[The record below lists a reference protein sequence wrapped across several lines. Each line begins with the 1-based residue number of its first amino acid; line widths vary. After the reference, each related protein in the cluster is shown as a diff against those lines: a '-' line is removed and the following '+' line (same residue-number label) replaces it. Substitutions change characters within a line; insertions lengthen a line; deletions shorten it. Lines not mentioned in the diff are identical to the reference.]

1 MPTTVE
7 AIEADID
14 AATVPGFRNRLIARG
29 QARAMVWRNGV
40 LPPEAPAFTPQLS
53 NDLLGYGYALLEMGI
68 RLRDKGGDRVR
79 ARTAFEQAATAI
91 EAVIAR
97 GPPGGS
103 DRSFHFVVGAASYHL
118 ARLSARAYSLLSHVI
133 ADANFSR
140 SERALALLI
149 LRDLD
154 ELESMVLAFRV
165 SGAGS
170 DRMITASLENQ
181 LLVEELLGRP
191 EGDDPGFVFDAVD
204 TVLTDRFFGAIAMFL
219 VALERGERALV
230 DAAIAELAE
239 NVAAC
244 EELNLVPQWWIN
256 RIAIHLLSDLW
267 DCSFHDRLP
276 IVPAGGDA
284 PTWPGLRTLFLA
296 VLHSRRKA
304 ELELWPSQIDAAARS
319 VNQTDDLVVSLPTSA
334 GKTRIAELCILRCL
348 AADKRIVFVTP
359 LRALSAQT
367 EIILQRTF
375 GPLGK
380 TISALYGSTG
390 VSVVDEDAIRTR
402 NIVVATPE
410 KLDFALRNDPT
421 LLDDV
426 GLLIFDE
433 GHMIGLSERE
443 VRYEVQIQR
452 LLKREDAA
460 DRRIVCLS
468 AILPDGDQLDDFAC
482 WLRRDQPGGLI
493 KNDWR
498 PTRLRYGEVLW
509 NGNSARLNLRVGDER
524 PFVPRYLAS
533 FVPPVGRRTTPF
545 PKDLGELCLATAW
558 RLVNDGQSVLV
569 FCPVRKHVEPFADRI
584 IDLHRRGAL
593 RSLLTV
599 EPAVLETALV
609 LGAEWL
615 GAAHPILECLRL
627 GVAIH
632 HGALPTAYRK
642 EVERLLREGVIKV
655 TISSPTLAQ
664 GLNLSATAVIIHSL
678 YRNRVR
684 IEAAEFKNVVGRAG
698 RAYVDVEGLVLY
710 PIFDQHDYRTAQW
723 EGLIADVTSRE
734 MESGLLR
741 LVLTLLLRM
750 QAQVRRS
757 LPELTEYVLNQ
768 AQAWVFPAVAG
779 ESPEDAERERRAW
792 DGYVASLDTAILALL
807 GDAEVPDDGIAEALD
822 TILQSS
828 LWSRRLNRRG
838 EEAQVALR
846 AGLIGRSRVVWA
858 NSTPQQ
864 RRGYFLAGVGLG
876 TGHAL
881 DAIAA
886 QANNLL
892 VAANA
897 ALQEPDVDAVIQ
909 AIIGLAELVFPIF
922 PFTPDVLPDN
932 WRDILRAWLLGQ
944 PLAQLGAGDPSAT
957 LQFVEGGLVYRLPWA
972 MEAIRVRGI
981 ANGDAIGDFA
991 LDDFELG
998 LAVAAV
1004 ETGTVNRSAAILI
1017 QAGFTSRLAAI
1028 KAVTDT
1034 GANFATLGE
1043 LQVWLGS
1050 DVVQA
1055 FDQLAGWPTA
1065 ETKVLWR
1072 EFVAGFVPVEK
1083 RTWSERRYWA
1093 WVKWR
1098 EGIVPAAGSALR
1110 LKVLDGQRLVAA
1122 ADGSVMGE
1130 LQAVLN
1136 PNHRGLL
1143 RTQVSAEANKVDI
1156 TYYGPDDLWLM

>member
-29 QARAMVWRNGV
+29 QARAMIWRDGI
-40 LPPEAPAFTPQLS
+40 LPADAPAFTPQLS

-68 RLRDKGGDRVR
+68 RLRDKGGDPDR
-79 ARTAFEQAATAI
+79 ARNAFEQAASAL
-91 EAVIAR
+91 EAVIVR
-97 GPPGGS
+97 GPRGES
-103 DRSFHFVVGAASYHL
+103 DRSFHFVIAAASYHL
-118 ARLSARAYSLLSHVI
+118 ARLSARAYSLLSGVM
-133 ADANFSR
+133 ANENFSR
-140 SERALALLI
+140 IEKALALLM
-149 LRDLD
+149 LRNLD
-154 ELESMVLAFRV
+154 ELETVVLAFRF
-165 SGAGS
+165 SGAGT
-170 DRMITASLENQ
+170 DRAITASLENQ
-181 LLVEELLGRP
+181 LILEELLGHP
-191 EGDDPGFVFDAVD
+191 EGNDSGFVFDALD
-204 TVLTDRFFGAIAMFL
+204 TVITDRFFGSIAMFL
-219 VALERGERALV
+219 LALERGERAFV
-230 DAAIAELAE
+230 DAAIAQLAE
-239 NVAAC
+239 NVAAS
-244 EELNLVPQWWIN
+244 EELNMVPQWWIN
-256 RIAIHLLSDLW
+256 RITIHLLSDLW
-267 DCSFHDRLP
+267 DCSFHHQLP
-276 IVPAGGDA
+276 ILPAGGEA
-284 PTWPGLRTLFLA
+284 PAWPGLRTLFLA
-296 VLHSRRKA
+296 VLHNRRKA
-304 ELELWPSQIDAAARS
+304 ELELWPSQLDAAARTA
-319 VNQTDDLVVSLPTSA
+319 NQTDDLVVSLPTSA

-348 AADKRIVFVTP
+348 AAGKRVVFVTP

-367 EIILQRTF
+367 EVTLQRTF

-390 VSVVDEDAIRTR
+390 VSGADEDAIRSR

-410 KLDFALRNDPT
+410 KLDFALRNDPS

-426 GLLIFDE
+426 GLLVFDE

-452 LLKREDAA
+452 LLKRPDAA

-482 WLRRDQPGGLI
+482 WLRRDQPGGLV

-524 PFVPRYLAS
+524 PFVPRYLTG
-533 FVPPVGRRTTPF
+533 FVPPIGQRKTLF

-569 FCPVRKHVEPFADRI
+569 FCPVRKHVEPFANRI

-593 RSLLTV
+593 QSQLTA

-615 GAAHPILECLRL
+615 GADHPILECLKL

-632 HGALPTAYRK
+632 HGALPTAFRK
-642 EVERLLREGVIKV
+642 EIERLLRDGVIKV

-678 YRNRVR
+678 HRNRAR
-684 IEAAEFKNVVGRAG
+684 IDAAEFKNVVGRAG
-698 RAYVDVEGLVLY
+698 RAFVDIEGLVLH

-723 EGLIADVTSRE
+723 ESLIADVASRE

-741 LVLTLLLRM
+741 LVLTLLQRM
-750 QAQVRRS
+750 QAQVRRP
-757 LPELTEYVLNQ
+757 LPDLTEYVLNQ
-768 AQAWVFPAVAG
+768 AQAWTFPPVAG

-792 DGYVASLDTAILALL
+792 DGYIASLDTAILALL
-807 GDAEVPDDGIAEALD
+807 GDAEVPDDGIANALD
-822 TILQSS
+822 AILQSS
-828 LWSRRLNRRG
+828 LWSRRLSRRS
-838 EEAQVALR
+838 EEAQAALL
-846 AGLIGRSRVVWA
+846 AGLVGRSRVVWA
-858 NSTPQQ
+858 SSTAQQ

-881 DAIAA
+881 DVIAA
-886 QANNLL
+886 QANDLL
-892 VAANA
+892 VTANA
-897 ALQEPDVDAVIQ
+897 ALQEPDLEVAVQ
-909 AIIGLAELVFPIF
+909 AITGLAELVFPIY
-922 PFTPDVLPDN
+922 PFSPDRLPDN
-932 WRDILRAWLLGQ
+932 WRDILRAWLLGE
-944 PLAQLGAGDPSAT
+944 PLAQLGAGEPSEV

-981 ANGDAIGDFA
+981 ANGDAVGDFA

-998 LAVAAV
+998 LAVAAL
-1004 ETGTVNRSAAILI
+1004 ETGTVSRSAAILI
-1017 QAGFTSRLAAI
+1017 QAGFSSRLAAI
-1028 KAVTDT
+1028 KAVADT
-1034 GANFATLGE
+1034 EATFATLAE
-1043 LQVWLGS
+1043 LQAWLNS
-1050 DVVQA
+1050 DVVRA
-1055 FDQLAGWPTA
+1055 FDQLADWPTA
-1065 ETKVLWR
+1065 ETKSLWQ
-1072 EFVAGFVPVEK
+1072 EFANGFVPVEK

-1098 EGIVPAAGSALR
+1098 DGVVPVVGTALR
-1110 LKVLDGQRLVAA
+1110 LKVHDGQRLVAT
-1122 ADGSVMGE
+1122 ADGAVLGE
-1130 LQAVLN
+1130 LQAALN
-1136 PNHRGLL
+1136 PAHSGLL

-1156 TYYGPDDLWLM
+1156 VYFGPDDVWLA